1 MKKLCK
7 YVSENYLFSA
17 RIINDGINR
26 VIAIG
31 GEFCLHHILK
41 IFNRLLSVLVCIV
54 ITFYFISR
62 DIRQDSREAIG
73 GKRKKCVFHSHHAH
87 TS

>member
-1 MKKLCK
+1 MKFCK
-7 YVSENYLFSA
+7 YVSEICFFSA

-62 DIRQDSREAIG
+62 DIRQNSREAIEER
-73 GKRKKCVFHSHHAH
+73 RKNCTFYSHHAH

>member
-7 YVSENYLFSA
+7 YVSEIYLFSA
-17 RIINDGINR
+17 RITNDGINR

-31 GEFCLHHILK
+31 GELCLHHILE
-41 IFNRLLSVLVCIV
+41 IFNCLLSVFVCIV

-62 DIRQDSREAIG
+62 DLRQNDREAIG
-73 GKRKKCVFHSHHAH
+73 EKRENCIFYSHHAH

>member
-7 YVSENYLFSA
+7 YVSEIYLFSA

-41 IFNRLLSVLVCIV
+41 IFNRLLSVFVCIV

-62 DIRQDSREAIG
+62 DLRQNDREAIEERRE
-73 GKRKKCVFHSHHAH
+73 KIHAH

>member
-7 YVSENYLFSA
+7 YVSEICLFLA

-62 DIRQDSREAIG
+62 DLRQNDREAIG
-73 GKRKKCVFHSHHAH
+73 EKREKYIFHSHHAH